1 MGSDPS
7 EPAEPQWAALD
18 YPGLSKDFVTTRK
31 EMTDRL
37 GYVCVGWARQVAT
50 EAKAQAERSAAI
62 IVAANTSLKLA
73 DFGMQSIQSSVAMA
87 TVMGLVQSHNVDPNV
102 DRALQELTDIVDRID
117 TIYLPE
123 LSKHEDHLPIPSS
136 VRTLVYAEPGS
147 TYERPDGS
155 TVAFVSPDAIGW
167 AIALDEYKQIAA
179 TRAQLM
185 RGFLSFAWDSLWEW
199 IEWGKKKVQQGW
211 IPTVTIGLGVVAAAI
226 VATQLLPRRN

>member
-1 MGSDPS
+1 VAHPSKNARMGADPS
-7 EPAEPQWAALD
+7 EPPEPKWSALD

-87 TVMGLVQSHNVDPNV
+87 TIMGLVQSQQLDPNV
-102 DRALQELTDIVDRID
+102 DRALREIDDIVARIE

-123 LSKHEDHLPIPSS
+123 LSKHDDHLPIPSS
-136 VRTLVYAEPGS
+136 VRPLVYAEPGS
-147 TYERPDGS
+147 TYE
-155 TVAFVSPDAIGW
+155 
-167 AIALDEYKQIAA
+167 
-179 TRAQLM
+179 RAQLM